1 MPKIDLSLY
10 CTIKTAATIAGCGRL
25 TIRRAI
31 KDGRIQGI
39 MIDRQYF
46 ALRSSVE
53 RFQLDPVGRG
63 RPRIRPADGRN

>member
-10 CTIKTAATIAGCGRL
+10 CTIKTAAKTAGCGRL
-25 TIRRAI
+25 TIHRAI

-39 MIDRQYF
+39 MIDRCYF

-53 RFQLDPVGRG
+53 RFQLDPVRRG